1 MSQNDPQDDRPHA
14 EADDSE
20 QVYFQGSPM
29 LRYELA
35 RQWPVALLGFVIALA
50 PIFVKLVLAPDA
62 HIIWW
67 IYLLAIAV
75 GLFVLMSPWIKT
87 KTVRYRITNYRIDF
101 ERGLLSRS
109 IDTIELWHV
118 EDLKLHQS
126 FLQRLL
132 DVGQIAII
140 SAEESEPRSLS
151 QRPAES
157 EADFPIARA
166 ADHRRETTARC
177 GEDGHAAD
185 PAAAMNFRR
194 SPFIDRGIRSM

>member
-140 SAEESEPRSLS
+140 SAEESEPRVFLNGLPNPKQIFRLLE
-151 QRPAES
+151 QRI
-157 EADFPIARA
+157 IAVKRQ
-166 ADHRRETTARC
+166 
-177 GEDGHAAD
+177 
-185 PAAAMNFRR
+185 
-194 SPFIDRGIRSM
+194 RGVVKMDMPLTPPPR